1 MALISAEA
9 TDAALMCEV
18 QAGSR
23 VALGEL
29 YVRFAPPAYRMAIAV
44 CRDRDCAQDAVQD
57 AFVSIWLS
65 RSTYRSERGAVAHWA
80 MSIVRH
86 RAIHLA
92 RRRAAGR
99 EFAVAPSRLQEHAAE
114 DDVSCDFDSRVE
126 REQLRLLL
134 ADLPSAQQQVIQLA
148 FFSDLTHRE
157 IASRL
162 ALPPGTVK
170 GRMRLGLKKLR
181 AGLEWSDPIVPGR
194 TSSRR
199 EHVSS
204 ADEGVRT
211 VLCVPSESATK
222 GDTEC
227 PQHRQ
232 SNPAVQPGQVEA
244 RAARRS

>member
-1 MALISAEA
+1 MALISADA
-9 TDAALMCEV
+9 TDAALMREV

-29 YVRFAPPAYRMAIAV
+29 YVRFAPLAYRTAIAV

-65 RSTYRSERGAVAHWA
+65 RSTYRSERGAVAPWA

-99 EFAVAPSRLQEHAAE
+99 ELTLAPPRLEEQAAE
-114 DDVSCDFDSRVE
+114 DDVPSDFASRVE
-126 REQLRLLL
+126 AERLRLLL
-134 ADLPSAQQQVIQLA
+134 AELPPAQQQVIQLA

-162 ALPPGTVK
+162 DLPPGTVK
-170 GRMRLGLKKLR
+170 GRMRLGLTKLR
-181 AGLEWSDPIVPGR
+181 AGLAHG
-194 TSSRR
+194 SS
-199 EHVSS
+199 VMSI
-204 ADEGVRT
+204 
-211 VLCVPSESATK
+211 
-222 GDTEC
+222 
-227 PQHRQ
+227 
-232 SNPAVQPGQVEA
+232 
-244 RAARRS
+244 